1 MKRNSNEAKIGLP
14 EESPLHVAEAQL
26 VETVMQRTW
35 MPEGSGN
42 LPENAAPVS
51 GRRQIV
57 CEEPVSCIYMS
68 GKEEKWEK

>member
-1 MKRNSNEAKIGLP
+1 
-14 EESPLHVAEAQL
+14 
-26 VETVMQRTW
+26 

-42 LPENAAPVS
+42 SPENAAPVS

-57 CEEPVSCIYMS
+57 CKEPVSCIYMS